1 VRRQFKAA
9 RPGQLHVA
17 DFTYVQMATGRFAYT
32 AFVIDAFAGLIPGW
46 ECSLSGTD
54 RIRRGRDPAAAYR
67 TRHGHPISQDA
78 IHHSDAG
85 SPGSTPAC
93 TSPGRCC

>member
-17 DFTYVQMATGRFAYT
+17 DFTYVQMAAGRFACT
-32 AFVIDAFAGLIPGW
+32 TLVIDAFAGPIPGW
-46 ECSLSGTD
+46 ECSLSEQTALVEAA
-54 RIRRGRDPAAAYR
+54 IRQAA
-67 TRHGHPISQDA
+67 
-78 IHHSDAG
+78 AG

-93 TSPGRCC
+93 TSPRRCC